1 MPAHA
6 ENHFLK
12 ISSVAVRA
20 ALCAIAA
27 GALAA
32 PSRAANLDLT
42 AQYKFDSIAY
52 DNLALTTH
60 GSNNHSFMADDAR
73 LGFAVDQIDLGSL
86 GGGQQSMDVKVLL
99 HALGAPGLN
108 TMPTPFSRVA
118 ANYPNTD
125 FTPFLENAFIRIH
138 DLLGTSMIATIGRR
152 SFKLG
157 SGLLLD
163 DDGAG
168 LTGAT
173 LLIPLPWWTMKT
185 ELFVFKTDAFS
196 ASSAPAGGYFSPAGG
211 NSLDLF
217 GLTLAF
223 PTDGLWQLNELVEH
237 DPGAETVP
245 GCVAGSGGGPA
256 SCTISHALRS
266 FTSLRY
272 TINVG
277 PMFFDGEGAIEKGY
291 GYGAV
296 DDAGNSLGRV
306 AYNGNA
312 EVLRAKWKQP
322 LYHVGE
328 GIARITVA
336 HGSGYNPGGSTTD
349 TAFFPSHGHQFD
361 GLDRQGFG
369 EFFGATPYS
378 AFGGT
383 YRPGGSPSGLPANA
397 SGIDVVGAGY
407 TPPAY
412 HGIALDLDYYFFQ
425 ADRVINTTGT
435 LGNEWDIGLRYDLNN
450 TLDASI
456 TYALFK
462 IGPAINP
469 GGGTARKV
477 DLEVSGRF

>member
-1 MPAHA
+1 MP
-6 ENHFLK
+6 LK
-12 ISSVAVRA
+12 RTDNPLRPLSTLFCA
-20 ALCAIAA
+20 ALC
-27 GALAA
+27 LAA
-32 PSRAANLDLT
+32 IGFTASAARAASLDLT

-52 DNLALTTH
+52 DNLGMTTH
-60 GSNNHSFMADDAR
+60 ASNSHSFMADDAR
-73 LGFAVDQIDLGSL
+73 LGFAVNQIDLGSL
-86 GGGQQSMDVKVLL
+86 GGGDQAMDVKLLL

-118 ANYPNTD
+118 ANYPSTD
-125 FTPFLENAFIRIH
+125 FTPFIENAYIRIH
-138 DLLGTSMIATIGRR
+138 NLLNTRMVATIGRR

-217 GLTLAF
+217 GFTLAF

-237 DPGAETVP
+237 DPAPETVP
-245 GCVAGSGGGPA
+245 GCVSGSGGDPA
-256 SCTISHALRS
+256 ACTVSHALRS
-266 FTSLRY
+266 FTSVRY

-277 PMFFDGEGAIEKGY
+277 PLFFDGEGAVEKGY
-291 GYGAV
+291 GYNAV
-296 DDAGNSLGRV
+296 DNSGNSLGRV
-306 AYNGNA
+306 AYDGNA

-322 LYHVGE
+322 LYRVGE

-349 TAFFPSHGHQFD
+349 TAFFPSHGHQFS
-361 GLDRQGFG
+361 GLTRDGFG

-378 AFGGT
+378 AFGGSYT
-383 YRPGGSPSGLPANA
+383 PTGNPSGLPANA

-412 HGIALDLDYYFFQ
+412 HGVALDLDYYFFQ
-425 ADRVINTTGT
+425 ADRVLNTSGT
-435 LGNEWDIGLRYDLNN
+435 LGNEWDIGLRYDLTS
-450 TLDASI
+450 TLDCSL

-469 GGGTARKV
+469 GGGTANKIDV
-477 DLEVSGRF
+477 AVSGRF